1 MNSILKFFDYIFP
14 VLQGIIA
21 LVALA
26 GAILNIVIFLKLIG
40 KAKAMLHLLC
50 AVGLLLLS
58 AFLFIWLYKAY
69 LLGFH
74 Y

>member
-1 MNSILKFFDYIFP
+1 MNSIFKFFDYIFP
-14 VLQGIIA
+14 MLQCIIA
-21 LVALA
+21 LVALV
-26 GAILNIVIFLKLIG
+26 GAVLNIVMFLKLIG

-50 AVGLLLLS
+50 AVGLLLL
-58 AFLFIWLYKAY
+58 ALVLFIWLYKAY